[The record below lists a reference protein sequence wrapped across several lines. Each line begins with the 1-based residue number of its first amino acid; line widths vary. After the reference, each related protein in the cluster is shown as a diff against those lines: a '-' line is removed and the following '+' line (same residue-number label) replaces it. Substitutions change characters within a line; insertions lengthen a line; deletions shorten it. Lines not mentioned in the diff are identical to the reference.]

1 MMLGFFGSI
10 VTVPI
15 ENEPWLSKIGVK
27 LVPPLTVFHTPPA
40 AAPMYQTFLL
50 VGSTAMSAT
59 RPEVS
64 AGPIERSFSPDTAVG
79 RRVVSA
85 AGVDWAPRV
94 VAQATT
100 KENTKARMEGQG

>member
-64 AGPIERSFSPDTAVG
+64 AGPIERSFSPDTALG
-79 RRVVSA
+79 SRHVSPPP
-85 AGVDWAPRV
+85 VPCAPT
-94 VAQATT
+94 APAHATPQQT
-100 KENTKARMEGQG
+100 PQPP